1 MWSPM
6 ARSYCFASRPGR
18 PGEGS
23 GNVLNSLVRHL
34 LDFFLPGFCLFC
46 QAPLTP
52 GSEDL
57 ACSRCLGNV
66 DPIPQPYCSCCGAP
80 FQSAVGLDHLCQD
93 CLLTPPPFSR
103 ARAAAF
109 YEGLV
114 LQAIHRLKYQRQLIY
129 GRFLGQLLAASPAR
143 ELAAGADLLVPVPLH
158 PRRLR
163 RRGFNQAV
171 LLALAFPDLPL
182 GRDVLVRRRP
192 TLPQLKL
199 SPEERRTN
207 VKGAFLV
214 PDPAAVAGRNVLLVD
229 DVYTTGATVNECA
242 RALNRA
248 GVGRVEVLTVARV
261 GYA

>member
-1 MWSPM
+1 MFKSILK
-6 ARSYCFASRPGR
+6 
-18 PGEGS
+18 
-23 GNVLNSLVRHL
+23 NI

-46 QAPLTP
+46 HGPLPP

-57 ACSRCLGNV
+57 ACPRCLGEIEL
-66 DPIPQPYCSCCGAP
+66 IPQPYCSCCGAP
-80 FQSAVGLDHLCQD
+80 FRGGVGLEHLCQE
-93 CLLTPPPFSR
+93 CLLNPPPFSR
-103 ARAAAF
+103 ARAAAL
-109 YEGLV
+109 YEGVV

-129 GRFLGQLLAASPAR
+129 ARFLGQLLAASPAR

-163 RRGFNQAV
+163 WRGFNQAL
-171 LLALAFPDLPL
+171 LLARAFPSIPL

-199 SPEERRTN
+199 SPIQRQTN

-214 PDPAAVAGRNVLLVD
+214 PEPATVAGKTVLLVD
-229 DVYTTGATVNECA
+229 DVYTTGATAKECA

-248 GVGRVEVLTVARV
+248 GVGRVEVLTLARV